1 MEVKDKISTLAN
13 LLRCLFPLARD
24 NNSNNSNNNRKSLVT
39 KKKFKNNEELWQQK
53 NKIGN
58 LTKITKINDL
68 WHRKFQGMEMEMGRI
83 LDSLVHLMT
92 TTTSWEKKN
101 LERKYK
107 KVHMDL
113 FSGKMIKRRDNRK
126 SKLNSRN
133 TGWILI
139 MTVMV
144 MTTRMMRK
152 KKIIMK
158 RLLGKNSEN
167 ISNKSTR
174 STQTQITLIHN
185 ELVIRVTTL

>member
-113 FSGKMIKRRDNRK
+113 S
-126 SKLNSRN
+126 
-133 TGWILI
+133 
-139 MTVMV
+139 
-144 MTTRMMRK
+144 
-152 KKIIMK
+152 
-158 RLLGKNSEN
+158 
-167 ISNKSTR
+167 
-174 STQTQITLIHN
+174 
-185 ELVIRVTTL
+185 

>member
-24 NNSNNSNNNRKSLVT
+24 NNSNNNRKSLVT